1 MPTDHKTK
9 PCSVKGCQ
17 GTMTFFDP
25 KGAIYSGDK
34 EGQLIGKQQFGPGW
48 YCNSRKHFEPEKPEA
63 LMTDDGEVGGL
74 GEDERRRFP
83 RMQANCVVEISLSQ
97 DHRRQSYNGRLTELS
112 LGGGLL
118 ELDVTY
124 AVESR
129 LTLRFWLSDQSD
141 VLCTGIVRCLRDGQG
156 DWQGHGL
163 EFADLSS
170 HDLARLRKSLEAI

>member
-1 MPTDHKTK
+1 MSALK
-9 PCSVKGCQ
+9 V
-17 GTMTFFDP
+17 
-25 KGAIYSGDK
+25 A
-34 EGQLIGKQQFGPGW
+34 
-48 YCNSRKHFEPEKPEA
+48 EA

-83 RMQANCVVEISLSQ
+83 RMPANCVVEISLLRDGWQ
-97 DHRRQSYNGRLTELS
+97 QRCDGRLTELS

-124 AVESR
+124 SVGTR
-129 LTLRFWLSDQSD
+129 LTLRFWLADHSD

-163 EFADLSS
+163 KFVDLSS
-170 HDLARLRKSLEAI
+170 HDLARLRRSVEASSRSRGLTEPSDLVRY